1 MKFDSRKSKETTK
14 STKTVQ
20 LRRIDLNLF
29 WVFDAILQHGSVTRA
44 AQALSITPS
53 AVSHALSRLRQMIG
67 DELFVPSSLG
77 MEPTRHARELALA
90 VQEGLENFQ
99 LALTAKP
106 FVPAEADRCFRTA
119 PSDGVTAP
127 LLPPSFP
134 PLVTHAPPA

>member
-53 AVSHALSRLRQMIG
+53 AVSHPFSRLRQMIG
-67 DELFVPSSLG
+67 DERFFPRSLG
-77 MEPTRHARELALA
+77 IEPTPHAREMA
-90 VQEGLENFQ
+90 VAAQEGVENFQ
-99 LALTAKP
+99 LGLTA
-106 FVPAEADRCFRTA
+106 
-119 PSDGVTAP
+119 
-127 LLPPSFP
+127 
-134 PLVTHAPPA
+134 

>member
-53 AVSHALSRLRQMIG
+53 AVSHALSQLRQVNG
-67 DELFVPSSLG
+67 DELFGSSSFG
-77 MEPTRHARELALA
+77 MEPTPHAR
-90 VQEGLENFQ
+90 Q
-99 LALTAKP
+99 LALHIQERADNFQFAFKAKP
-106 FVPAEADRCFRTA
+106 IL
-119 PSDGVTAP
+119 PSA
-127 LLPPSFP
+127 
-134 PLVTHAPPA
+134 